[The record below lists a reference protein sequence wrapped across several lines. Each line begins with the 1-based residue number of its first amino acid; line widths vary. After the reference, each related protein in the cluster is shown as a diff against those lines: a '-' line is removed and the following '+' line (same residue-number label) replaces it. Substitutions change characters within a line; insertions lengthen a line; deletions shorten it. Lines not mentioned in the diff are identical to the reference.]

1 MRKTDKSTAWKTKF
15 AELCKALEVPVPE
28 SEANQLGLLK
38 ALTNLVE
45 RKFTPQAVQEAL
57 DESQGANVP
66 SVGLQVL
73 PPGVPVEG
81 RAYKIYLYSLRDK
94 TVAKAITI
102 LRLIHTNDL
111 KHLQAQINEL
121 IGEQS

>member
-81 RAYKIYLYSLRDK
+81 RALKFTCIHCETKLLRK
-94 TVAKAITI
+94 
-102 LRLIHTNDL
+102 R
-111 KHLQAQINEL
+111 
-121 IGEQS
+121 